1 MIISCLTVLFS
12 QIIFLYLRTIN
23 VQHVAQNRVWPAIFS
38 GTGVGI
44 TWLIAVSL
52 GVDSLLDLRNK
63 WPIAVCY
70 LIGGAVGTYW
80 GMSRKTKP
88 VI

>member
-1 MIISCLTVLFS
+1 M
-12 QIIFLYLRTIN
+12 YLRTIN

-63 WPIAVCY
+63 WPIAVCH
-70 LIGGAVGTYW
+70 LIGGAIGTYW
-80 GMSRKTKP
+80 GMAKKTKP